1 MSIEVMRQA
10 LEYVQEFK
18 RRWWAVPPFGNKV
31 NKATR
36 EAVSAA
42 HSPIF
47 QIEDALR
54 AAIEQAE
61 KREPLGYWNAV
72 QGWVELPDEPQPVAW
87 VYPEALEAFQQ
98 GKPWTAYGRDNEGA
112 RIPLYTAPRQWV
124 GLTDDEI
131 VQAMYKADEMAVGS
145 TQMNFA
151 RAIEAKLKEKNHDQ
165 K

>member
-1 MSIEVMRQA
+1 MSIEVMKQA

-54 AAIEQAE
+54 AAIEQAQRNE
-61 KREPLGYWNAV
+61 FN
-72 QGWVELPDEPQPVAW
+72 PDWDQV
-87 VYPEALEAFQQ
+87 EALRESLREHMAEIQ
-98 GKPWTAYGRDNEGA
+98 R
-112 RIPLYTAPRQWV
+112 LRQWQ
-124 GLTDDEI
+124 GLTADEI
-131 VQAMYKADEMAVGS
+131 WDEWCKQ
-145 TQMNFA
+145 TKPERDTRNFVA
-151 RAIEAKLKEKNHDQ
+151 AFAIAIEAKLRAKNT
-165 K
+165 